1 MKVNSAKLIKT
12 VYKIEDMPPEDKK
25 EIAFAGRSN
34 VGKSS
39 LLNTLLGIKIA
50 KVSSTPGKTRSINY
64 YLVNDNYYFVDLPGY
79 GFASVSKQEKE
90 KWSYLLDDYF
100 KNRKNLITVILLLD
114 HRHVPQPLDYSM
126 IEWLRELEIPFMF
139 VLTKAD
145 KLKNFEKK
153 KKFKEIQISLSNYGE
168 YIYLPF
174 SSKTKEGI
182 NLLLKTIGEILG
194 D

>member
-126 IEWLRELEIPFMF
+126 IEWLRELGIPFMF

-153 KKFKEIQISLSNYGE
+153 KKFKEIQISLSDYRE

-174 SSKTKEGI
+174 SSKTKEGV